1 MIRDMSYNEV
11 RLLYHSSVA
20 KGDSKAPRDG
30 LYTLRD
36 DSWQIIIGYTVFA
49 CRKISENRISPDGSN
64 GRTARIKSPL
74 P

>member
-1 MIRDMSYNEV
+1 MICDMRHDIIRLRD
-11 RLLYHSSVA
+11 HPSVA
-20 KGDSKAPRDG
+20 KGDSKAPRYC
-30 LYTLRD
+30 LYPLRD

-49 CRKISENRISPDGSN
+49 CRKISENRISPDGGN